1 MKRINFE
8 QMAKTTGGA
17 KCIYHF
23 MLAAATLGNPIGMIG
38 NWLGGNYH
46 SVAECWNNVHVE

>member
-23 MLAAATLGNPIGMIG
+23 MLAAATLGNPIGIIG
-38 NWLGGNYH
+38 NWLGGNYR
-46 SVAECWNNVHVE
+46 SVAECWNNAHIE